1 MRCHKELR
9 FKPTKVS
16 MNDDNI
22 VNFPFKFD
30 GGIEGTAAN
39 IYEARIN
46 LVMEIRPLTT
56 KPVSSLP
63 SLGQTIGNLFMDSKT
78 SDIKIICDDVEFPCH
93 KFMLSLRSEVFQ
105 AMFSIDSQEKQ
116 EYMMKISDIS
126 SQTMKS
132 FLKFIYTDSVDLNE
146 ITCDLMNAA
155 DKYNFLRLISTVQ
168 LFCTPEGVS
177 NFTLLQT
184 SV

>member
-46 LVMEIRPLTT
+46 LVMEIRPKTT

-63 SLGQTIGNLFMDSKT
+63 SLGQTIGSLFLDPKT
-78 SDIKIICDDVEFPCH
+78 SDIKIIRDGIEFPCH
-93 KFMLSLRSEVFQ
+93 KFILSLRSEVFQ
-105 AMFSIDSQEKQ
+105 AMFSIDSQEQQ
-116 EYMMKISDIS
+116 ENIIKISDIS

-132 FLKFIYTDSVDLNE
+132 FLKF
-146 ITCDLMNAA
+146 M
-155 DKYNFLRLISTVQ
+155 YNHLRFDEGSGQVQFRQFFLIL
-168 LFCTPEGVS
+168 
-177 NFTLLQT
+177 
-184 SV
+184 